1 MKCSPGKI
9 INPKTGR
16 CVLKTGAIGK
26 KILQEQCNSR
36 QKILNP
42 STGRCVSKSGAIG
55 IKIMKKTP
63 ERKRKNRSRPV
74 PKKKSKSIPKK
85 PPNKFA
91 RITEKCQMNKVW
103 KKNKRIGSG
112 SVGSVYLTGEKSP
125 YVLKIQ
131 KDDQEFRREVMIL
144 KKLVGWKHAPKIEAM
159 WTCKGKGY
167 IVMEKLEK
175 IKYSKSESLK
185 KIQQVLKQLHSK
197 NITFPD
203 CHSDNVMMRKDGTV
217 VLIDF
222 GWSEY
227 FTTKNSK
234 VYDNWL
240 AHNIVRGG
248 VTMKQMYIWENY
260 VMMDDFGTKEQ
271 IKKAEKEME
280 KLKDK
285 YN

>member
-26 KILQEQCNSR
+26 KILKEQCNSK

-55 IKIMKKTP
+55 RKIMKKTP
-63 ERKRKNRSRPV
+63 ERKRKNRSRSLT
-74 PKKKSKSIPKK
+74 KNRSRSLPKK
-85 PPNKFA
+85 PPAKFT
-91 RITEKCQMNKVW
+91 RIIEKCKMNKVW

-112 SVGSVYLTGEKSP
+112 SVGSVYLTGDKTR

-144 KKLVGWKHAPKIEAM
+144 KKLVGWKHSPKVEAV
-159 WTCKGKGY
+159 WTCNNKGY
-167 IVMEKLEK
+167 IVMEKLDK
-175 IKYSKSESLK
+175 LKYSKKESLK
-185 KIQQVLKQLHSK
+185 KIQQVLKQLHTK

-203 CHSDNVMMRKDGTV
+203 CHSGNVMMRKDGTV
-217 VLIDF
+217 VIIDF
-222 GWSEY
+222 GWAEY
-227 FTTKNSK
+227 FNTKKSK
-234 VYDNWL
+234 KYDNWL
-240 AHNIVRGG
+240 SQEVVKGG
-248 VTMKQMYIWENY
+248 VTMQQMYIWENY
-260 VMMDDFGTKEQ
+260 VLMDDFGTKEQ
-271 IKKAEKEME
+271 IKKAEQEMR

-285 YN
+285 YK